1 MSENVEL
8 HRRAMA
14 AYNARD
20 ISAFVA
26 YCHPQIDF
34 HSVMDAVGGAVYRG
48 HEGLHDY
55 HRDAEETWEDLRLEP
70 EAYFDLGE
78 HTLAFLVAH
87 GRGRQSGVEVVLP
100 GAQVLR
106 WRDGLIVF
114 HKGYADRETPL
125 KELGVSAEELEPID
139 P

>member
-1 MSENVEL
+1 ME
-8 HRRAMA
+8 

-20 ISAFVA
+20 IGAFIA
-26 YCHPQIDF
+26 CCHPQIEF
-34 HSVMDAVGGAVYRG
+34 HSAMDAVGGAVYHG
-48 HEGLHDY
+48 HDGLQKY
-55 HRDAEETWEDLRLEP
+55 HRDTEEAWGDDIRLEP

-78 HTLAFLVAH
+78 HTLAFLVAR
-87 GRGRQSGVEVVLP
+87 GRGRQSGADVTLP

-114 HKGYADRETPL
+114 HKGYADREGAL
-125 KELGVSAEELEPID
+125 SDLDVSADELEPIG